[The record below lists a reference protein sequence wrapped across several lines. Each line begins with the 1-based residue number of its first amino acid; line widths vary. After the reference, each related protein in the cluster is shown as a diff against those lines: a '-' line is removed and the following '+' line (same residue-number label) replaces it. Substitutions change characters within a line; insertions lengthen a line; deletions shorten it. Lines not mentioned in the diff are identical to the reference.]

1 MKRAGTTP
9 AKPAGNAITLPY
21 PRELRPFVER
31 SPLPVLVRS
40 CLEWLIDDQALEA
53 LFCQTAQQ
61 QYTRELTID
70 FMVNLML
77 DVICGRHPSAGAA
90 LTVHRDR
97 MTTTR
102 QAFYAKLQRM
112 EPGVGAAIVRH
123 VASLADTVMAQWDRA
138 RYEPVPGY
146 EARVL
151 DGAHLGGRTAHRLKP
166 LRQTRSAGLTGVALA
181 VYGLASQLVV
191 QVVLEEDAYTQERAL
206 LKQLDIGAGQLWIA
220 DRNFCVRSFLSRIA
234 QAQSCFLVRWHRTAC
249 PFEELTPLR
258 EAVAGQAGIQEQAV
272 QFTDPGTGQQIQ
284 ARRIELCLPSPTR
297 DGDTTLVIMTNLPV
311 QIAAA
316 QLCELY
322 RQRWK
327 IETHYQ
333 RLTEQLH
340 CEPQG
345 LTHPRAALFAFA
357 MAIVASNALAL
368 VQAALRQQHGREA
381 VEELSYYYFVLFVTS
396 VWEGMH
402 IVVPAQRWRFV
413 CRFSTAQLA
422 QWLCELA
429 QGVDMDQLRRSRRG
443 PKQPWTKRASGK
455 TYHHVSIKRLLDAQ
469 S

>member
-1 MKRAGTTP
+1 MKHAGTTP
-9 AKPAGNAITLPY
+9 ARRSGNAMALPY
-21 PRELRPFVER
+21 PRELKPFVER

-53 LFCQTAQQ
+53 LFRQTAQQ

-77 DVICGRHPSAGAA
+77 DVICGMHASAGAA
-90 LTVHRDR
+90 LTLHQDR

-112 EPGVGAAIVRH
+112 EAGVGAAIVKH
-123 VASLADTVMAQWDRA
+123 VACLADTVMAQWDTA

-146 EARVL
+146 AARIL

-166 LRQTRSAGLTGVALA
+166 LRQTNSAGLTGVALA

-191 QVVLEEDAYTQERAL
+191 QVVMEEDAYTQERAL
-206 LKQLDIGAGQLWIA
+206 LTQLDIGAGQLWIA
-220 DRNFCVRSFLSRIA
+220 DRNFCVRSFLCRIA
-234 QAQSCFLVRWHRTAC
+234 QAQSCFLVRWHRSAC
-249 PFEELTPLR
+249 PYEELTPLR
-258 EAVAGQAGIQEQAV
+258 EVAAGQPGLREQAV
-272 QFTDPGTGQQIQ
+272 RLTDPTTGQQIQ
-284 ARRIELCLPSPTR
+284 ARRIELCLSSPTR
-297 DGDTTLVIMTNLPV
+297 DGDTMLVFMTNLPAP
-311 QIAAA
+311 IAAA
-316 QLCELY
+316 DLCELY

-357 MAIVASNALAL
+357 MAIVAGNALAL

-381 VEELSYYYFVLFVTS
+381 VEELSYYYLVMFVAS
-396 VWEGMH
+396 VWEGMS
-402 IVVPAQRWRFV
+402 IVVPTQSWRFV
-413 CRFSTAQLA
+413 RQFSTAQLA

-429 QGVDMDQLRRSRRG
+429 QSVRMDQLRRSRRG
-443 PKQPWTKRASGK
+443 PKKPWVKRASGK
-455 TYHHVSIKRLLDAQ
+455 TIHHVSIKRALDAQ